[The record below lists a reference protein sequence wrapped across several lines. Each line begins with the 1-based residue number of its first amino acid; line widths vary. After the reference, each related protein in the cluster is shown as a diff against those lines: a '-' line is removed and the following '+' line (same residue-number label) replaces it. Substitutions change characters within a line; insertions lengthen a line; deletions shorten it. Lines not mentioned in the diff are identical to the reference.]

1 MSNITIRA
9 AIERI
14 EIEANELGRANE
26 RDNAT
31 IMECRDNV
39 IRRGRHIIVRRALAV
54 SLKDMLAQY
63 GDQEVPLLFEQEVK
77 ST

>member
-14 EIEANELGRANE
+14 EIEANELGRAND

-31 IMECRDNV
+31 IMECRNNV
-39 IRRGRHIIVRRALAV
+39 IRRGRHIVVRRALAV